1 MYDLETTTLVAVA
14 TPPGRGGV
22 GCLRLSGPRALVI
35 AAALFRPSVAG
46 SDPKPGGRPCF
57 GHFLDRRGAALDHGY
72 TLFFPAR
79 SAYSGEPTA
88 ELWPHGSPVVLAELV
103 AAAVAA
109 GALPAGP
116 GEFTYR
122 ALRHGRIDLTAAEAV
137 RDLVNARTL
146 YQARLA
152 FSQAEGA
159 VSRRVRPLCEA
170 LEEWMAR
177 AEAAVEF
184 VEESETHL
192 PAGLLRRAIGEAQ
205 AACSDLL
212 DGFRT
217 GRVVRSGAT
226 LVLAGR
232 PNVGKS
238 SIFNRLLARD
248 RAIVTEVEGTT
259 RDTLEEE
266 LEIGG
271 IPVRLVDTAGLRQV
285 KDPLESE
292 GVRRAEQAREEAD
305 LLLLVLDGSR
315 PLEPVERAALEK
327 AREERER
334 ARTVVVLNKCDL
346 EPPAGWALP
355 DPAVLKVSALTGEG
369 MDKLQEALRNCLVG
383 AGPLEDPIIT
393 DARHGSALQQTAEA
407 LHRASAALASGL
419 TEEIV
424 LEDLREARR
433 ALGGITG
440 EFTGEDL
447 YDRIFSTF
455 CIVK

>member
-1 MYDLETTTLVAVA
+1 MHDLDTTLVAVA

-22 GCLRLSGPRALVI
+22 GCLRLSGPRAYDI
-35 AAALFRPSVAG
+35 ASALFRPASGG
-46 SDPKPGGRPCF
+46 SGPQPGGRPSF
-57 GHFLDRRGAALDHGY
+57 GRFLDRRGEALDHGY
-72 TLFFPAR
+72 TLLFAAKA
-79 SAYSGEPTA
+79 AYSGELTA

-103 AAAVAA
+103 EAAIAE
-109 GALPAGP
+109 GALAAGP

-159 VSRRVRPLCEA
+159 VSREVRPLCEA
-170 LEEWMAR
+170 LEDLIVR

-192 PAGLLRRAIGEAQ
+192 PAGALRRAIADAQ
-205 AACSDLL
+205 AACADLL
-212 DGFRT
+212 DGFRM
-217 GRVVRSGAT
+217 GRVVRRGAT

-232 PNVGKS
+232 PNAGKS
-238 SIFNRLLARD
+238 SIFNRLLARN

-271 IPVRLVDTAGLRQV
+271 IPVRLVDTAGLRKVQ
-285 KDPLESE
+285 DPLESE
-292 GVRRAEQAREEAD
+292 GVRRAERARAEAD

-315 PLEPVERAALEK
+315 QMEPSEREALDRAAL
-327 AREERER
+327 ER
-334 ARTVVVLNKCDL
+334 ARTVVVMNKSDL
-346 EPPAGWALP
+346 EPPEGWHLP
-355 DPAVLKVSALTGEG
+355 DPSVLKVSALTGAG
-369 MDKLQEALRNCLVG
+369 MESLKGALRECLIG

-393 DARHGSALQQTAEA
+393 DARQAGALASALKALEQAEA
-407 LHRASAALASGL
+407 ALQSGL

-424 LEDLREARR
+424 LEDLRRARK
-433 ALGGITG
+433 ALGEISG

-455 CIVK
+455 CIGK

>member
-1 MYDLETTTLVAVA
+1 MHDLETTLVAVA

-22 GCLRLSGPRALVI
+22 GCVRLSGPRAQEI
-35 AAALFRPSVAG
+35 AAILFRTASSASAPE
-46 SDPKPGGRPCF
+46 PGGRPAF
-57 GHFLDRRGAALDHGY
+57 GRFLDRRGAPLDHGY
-72 TLFFPAR
+72 LLLFAAG
-79 SAYSGEPTA
+79 SSYSGETTA

-103 AAAVAA
+103 EAAIAA

-122 ALRHGRIDLTAAEAV
+122 ALRNGRIDLTAAEAV

-159 VSRRVRPLCEA
+159 VSREVRPLCEA
-170 LEEWMAR
+170 LEEWIAR

-184 VEESETHL
+184 VEESETGL
-192 PAGLLRRAIGEAQ
+192 PAGALDEAIAEAIGVCAG
-205 AACSDLL
+205 LL
-212 DGFRT
+212 EGFRT
-217 GRVVRSGAT
+217 GRVVRSGAS

-232 PNVGKS
+232 PNAGKS
-238 SIFNRLLARD
+238 SIFNRLLERN
-248 RAIVTEVEGTT
+248 RAIVTEIEGTT

-266 LEIGG
+266 LQIGG

-285 KDPLESE
+285 EDPLESE
-292 GVRRAEQAREEAD
+292 GVRRAEQARAEAD

-315 PLEPVERAALEK
+315 PMLASERAAL
-327 AREERER
+327 ARALREEER
-334 ARTVVVLNKCDL
+334 SRTVVVLNKCDL
-346 EPPAGWALP
+346 EPDEGWELP
-355 DPAVLKVSALTGEG
+355 DPGVLKVSALTGEG
-369 MDKLQEALRNCLVG
+369 IGRLRDALKERLIG
-383 AGPLEDPIIT
+383 SGPLEDPIIT
-393 DARHGSALQQTAEA
+393 DARHA
-407 LHRASAALASGL
+407 RAIEEGLSSLERAAAALRSGM

-424 LEDLREARR
+424 LVDLRAARE
-433 ALGGITG
+433 ALGAISG

-455 CIVK
+455 CIGK

>member
-1 MYDLETTTLVAVA
+1 MHDLDTTLVAVA

-22 GCLRLSGPRALVI
+22 GCLRLSGPRALEI
-35 AAALFRPSVAG
+35 ASTLFRPASG
-46 SDPKPGGRPCF
+46 SSGPKPGGRPSF
-57 GHFLDRRGAALDHGY
+57 GRFLDRRGAALDHGY
-72 TLFFPAR
+72 VLFFSANA
-79 SAYSGEPTA
+79 AYSGEATA

-103 AAAVAA
+103 EAALAA

-137 RDLVNARTL
+137 RDLINARTL

-159 VSRRVRPLCEA
+159 VSRKVRPLCEA
-170 LEEWMAR
+170 LEEWIAR

-184 VEESETHL
+184 VDESETHL
-192 PAGLLRRAIGEAQ
+192 PSGTLGQAIAEAR
-205 AACSDLL
+205 AACSTLL

-232 PNVGKS
+232 PNAGKS
-238 SIFNRLLARD
+238 SIFNSLLERN

-266 LEIGG
+266 LEVGG
-271 IPVRLVDTAGLRQV
+271 IPVRLIDTAGLRRV
-285 KDPLESE
+285 DDPLESE
-292 GVRRAEQAREEAD
+292 GVRRAEQARAEAD
-305 LLLLVLDGSR
+305 LLMLVLDGSR
-315 PLEPVERAALEK
+315 PMEAS
-327 AREERER
+327 EREALRQARDGADR
-334 ARTVVVLNKCDL
+334 ARTVVVMNKCDL
-346 EPPAGWALP
+346 EPEEGWALP
-355 DPAVLKVSALTGEG
+355 DPDVLKVSALTGEG
-369 MDKLQEALRNCLVG
+369 MGRLREALKDCLVG

-393 DARHGSALQQTAEA
+393 DARHAHALRQASGA
-407 LHRASAALASGL
+407 LDRAADALDAGL

-424 LEDLREARR
+424 LVDLREARR
-433 ALGGITG
+433 ELGGITG

-455 CIVK
+455 CIGK

>member
-1 MYDLETTTLVAVA
+1 MHDLETTLVAVA

-22 GCLRLSGPRALVI
+22 GCLRLSGPRALEV
-35 AAALFRPSVAG
+35 AAALFRPSAG
-46 SDPKPGGRPCF
+46 GSGPRPGGRPCF
-57 GHFLDRRGAALDHGY
+57 GRFLDRRGAVLDHGY
-72 TLFFPAR
+72 TLFFPAQ
-79 SAYSGEPTA
+79 SAYSGESTA

-137 RDLVNARTL
+137 RDLVNSRTL

-159 VSRRVRPLCEA
+159 VARQVRPLCET
-170 LEEWMAR
+170 LEAWIAR

-192 PAGLLRRAIGEAQ
+192 PAGVLRQAIAEAH

-212 DGFRT
+212 HGFRT

-232 PNVGKS
+232 PNAGKS
-238 SIFNRLLARD
+238 SIFNRLLERD

-266 LEIGG
+266 LELGG

-285 KDPLESE
+285 EDPLESE

-315 PLEPVERAALEK
+315 SLQPSEWAAL
-327 AREERER
+327 ARARDETAR

-346 EPPAGWALP
+346 EPPAGWELP
-355 DPAVLKVSALTGEG
+355 APAVLKISALTGEG
-369 MDKLQEALRNCLVG
+369 MGRLKEALRNCLVG

-393 DARHGSALQQTAEA
+393 DARHAGALQQTAEA
-407 LHRASAALASGL
+407 LQRAATALASGL

-424 LEDLREARR
+424 LEDLREARQE
-433 ALGGITG
+433 LGGITG

-455 CIVK
+455 CIGK

>member
-1 MYDLETTTLVAVA
+1 MHDLDSTLVAVA
-14 TPPGRGGV
+14 SPPGRGGV
-22 GCLRLSGPRALVI
+22 GCLRLSGPRAMEI
-35 AAALFRPSVAG
+35 ASALFRPRAG
-46 SDPKPGGRPCF
+46 VGGPEPGGPPAF
-57 GHFLDRRGAALDHGY
+57 GRFLDRRGVAIDHGY
-72 TLFFPAR
+72 MLFFPAKA
-79 SAYSGEPTA
+79 AYSGEPTA

-103 AAAVAA
+103 VGAMAA

-122 ALRHGRIDLTAAEAV
+122 ALRHGRIDLTSAEAV

-159 VSRRVRPLCEA
+159 VSRRVRPLCDA
-170 LEEWMAR
+170 LEEWIAR

-192 PAGLLRRAIGEAQ
+192 PAGALRGAIAEAS
-205 AACSDLL
+205 AACSTLL
-212 DGFRT
+212 EGFRT

-232 PNVGKS
+232 PNAGKS
-238 SIFNRLLARD
+238 SIFNRLLERN

-285 KDPLESE
+285 RDPLESE
-292 GVRRAEQAREEAD
+292 GVRRAEQARAEAD

-315 PLEPVERAALEK
+315 PLETSEGAALER
-327 AREERER
+327 AQEESER
-334 ARTVVVLNKCDL
+334 KRTVVVMNKCDL
-346 EPPAGWALP
+346 EPREGWELPAP
-355 DPAVLKVSALTGEG
+355 FVMKVSALTGEG
-369 MDKLQEALRNCLVG
+369 IDRLKRALKDCLLG
-383 AGPLEDPIIT
+383 GGQLEDPIIT
-393 DARHGSALQQTAEA
+393 DARHALALRRAAEA
-407 LHRASAALASGL
+407 LQRAGSSLEAGM

-424 LEDLREARR
+424 LVDLREARKE
-433 ALGGITG
+433 LGGITG
-440 EFTGEDL
+440 EFSGEDL

-455 CIVK
+455 CIGK

>member
-1 MYDLETTTLVAVA
+1 MHDLDTTLVAVA

-22 GCLRLSGPRALVI
+22 GCLRLSGRRAYEI
-35 AAALFRPSVAG
+35 ASRLFRPS
-46 SDPKPGGRPCF
+46 SDGGGPTPGGRPSF
-57 GHFLDRRGAALDHGY
+57 GRFLDRRGESLDHGY
-72 TLFFPAR
+72 LLLFAAG
-79 SAYSGEPTA
+79 SAYSGESTA

-103 AAAVAA
+103 EAAVVA
-109 GALPAGP
+109 GAIPAGP

-122 ALRHGRIDLTAAEAV
+122 ALRHGRIELTAAEAV

-159 VSRRVRPLCEA
+159 VAREVRPLCEA
-170 LEEWMAR
+170 LEEWIAR

-192 PAGLLRRAIGEAQ
+192 PSGALRPAIAEAKQ
-205 AACSDLL
+205 ACAALL
-212 DGFRT
+212 DGFRM
-217 GRVVRSGAT
+217 GRVVRRGAT

-232 PNVGKS
+232 PNAGKS
-238 SIFNRLLARD
+238 SIFNRLLARN

-285 KDPLESE
+285 QDPLESE
-292 GVRRAEQAREEAD
+292 GVRRAEQARAEAD

-315 PLEPVERAALEK
+315 PMAE
-327 AREERER
+327 EERTALKRALGEAER
-334 ARTVVVLNKCDL
+334 ARTVVVMNKCDL
-346 EPPAGWALP
+346 EPLEGWERP

-369 MDKLQEALRNCLVG
+369 MSRLREALQERLVG
-383 AGPLEDPIIT
+383 TGPLEDPIIT
-393 DARHGSALQQTAEA
+393 DARHAGALGRALEALEKAAAALQ
-407 LHRASAALASGL
+407 SGL
-419 TEEIV
+419 TEEII
-424 LEDLREARR
+424 LEDLRAARKE
-433 ALGGITG
+433 LGEISG
-440 EFTGEDL
+440 EFSGEDL

-455 CIVK
+455 CIGK